1 MRERNQGL
9 LITDKGIISLGA
21 RVWVWTAGQFI
32 YPRHVAVRS
41 LPQTT
46 DDHLVRPSAVSL

>member
-1 MRERNQGL
+1 MRERNQEL

-21 RVWVWTAGQFI
+21 RVWVWTAGQSI

-41 LPQTT
+41 LLQTT

>member
-1 MRERNQGL
+1 MCERNQGL

-21 RVWVWTAGQFI
+21 RVWVWTAGQSI

-41 LPQTT
+41 LLQTT